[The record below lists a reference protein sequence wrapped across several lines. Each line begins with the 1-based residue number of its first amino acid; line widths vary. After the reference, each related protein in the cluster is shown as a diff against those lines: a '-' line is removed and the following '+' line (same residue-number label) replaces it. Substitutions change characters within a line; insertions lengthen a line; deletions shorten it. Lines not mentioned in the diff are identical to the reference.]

1 MNASLKSLNTALKKL
16 QKGQALNAKTLL
28 KLEKLQK
35 AQITKTAYVT
45 SAVRLTDEQ
54 KREIALE
61 LGFLMGKNF
70 EIENRVDK
78 KVLGGMR
85 IKIGSTV
92 IDSTLK
98 KQLINIKEELL
109 KKIEA

>member
-1 MNASLKSLNTALKKL
+1 MNASLKSLNAALRKL
-16 QKGQALNAKTLL
+16 QKGQALNAQTLL

-45 SAVRLTDEQ
+45 TAVALTDEQ
-54 KREIALE
+54 KREITLE

-98 KQLINIKEELL
+98 KQLSEIEQELL
-109 KKIEA
+109 KRVS